1 MPDALRVAYVTAGGA
16 GMFCGS
22 CMRDNTLVAAVRKLG
37 CDALLVPTF
46 TPIRTDEPQVTE
58 DRVFLG
64 GINVYLEQKWPF
76 MRRLPQPLRRALD
89 SPRLL
94 GLISKLALETRR
106 EEDAAVAVSL
116 LRGEYGHQRA
126 EIEDLVRWLANDI
139 RPHVVNLTNLLIS
152 GFVPALKRQHDV
164 PVLVTLQGDDV
175 FLDALAPSG
184 RHEVLSE
191 MRNVAKTIDGFVVFS
206 RYYRDFM
213 ASLLEVPLE
222 RFRLVSMGLADP
234 GSFARPAGARGGD
247 GKTIGYLA
255 RICPHKGFHVL
266 VDAFLHL
273 RTMPGTEGAR
283 LRAAGWLGQSD
294 KVFFEEQRRKLA
306 AAGALEAFEHV
317 DVPDREDKIRFLHGL
332 DVLSVPTIYREPK
345 GIYVLEALAAGVPV
359 VVPAHGAFPELLEAT
374 GGGRLVPP
382 GDPERL
388 GAALRELLLDPAAR
402 ARLAEE
408 GQRRVRERFDAESMA
423 RGTLEVWQDYARPVA
438 RPT

>member
-1 MPDALRVAYVTAGGA
+1 MAPDLRVAYVTAGGA

-46 TPIRTDEPQVTE
+46 TPITTDEPQVTE

-94 GLISKLALETRR
+94 SWISKLALETRR
-106 EEDAAVAVSL
+106 DEDAAVAVSL
-116 LRGEYGHQRA
+116 LRGEYGNQRA
-126 EIEDLVRWLANDI
+126 EIDDLVRWLANDV
-139 RPHVVNLTNLLIS
+139 RPDVVNLTNLLIS
-152 GFVPALKRQHDV
+152 GFVPALKRLRDV

-175 FLDALAPSG
+175 FLDALPEEG
-184 RHEVLSE
+184 RDAVLRE
-191 MRNVAKTIDGFVVFS
+191 MRNVAKAIDGFVVFS

-213 ASLLEVPLE
+213 ASLLDVPVE
-222 RFRLVSMGLADP
+222 RFRLVPMGLADP
-234 GSFARPAGARGGD
+234 ASFARGAEPPRAQSM
-247 GKTIGYLA
+247 TIGYLA

-266 VDAFLHL
+266 VDAFLRL
-273 RTMPGTEGAR
+273 RAMPGTEGAR
-283 LRAAGWLGQSD
+283 LRAAGWLGRTD
-294 KVFFEEQRRKLA
+294 LAFFEEQRRKLA
-306 AAGALEAFEHV
+306 AAGALGVFEHA
-317 DVPDREDKIRFLHGL
+317 DVPDRESKIRFLHGL

-359 VVPAHGAFPELLEAT
+359 VVPAHGAFPELLEGT
-374 GGGRLVPP
+374 GGGRLVEP

-388 GAALRELLLDPAAR
+388 AVALHELLLDPAAR
-402 ARLAEE
+402 AQLAAD
-408 GQRRVRERFDAESMA
+408 GQRRVHERFDAEAMA
-423 RGTLEVWQDYARPVA
+423 RRTLDVWSEYARPVA